1 MVIMAA
7 SLKIVRTCL
16 TLWYVSILSVFCI
29 VAPAAYADAVHVKV
43 EDGETSF
50 LVDIE
55 ERKIWW
61 ITEVCRFEVP
71 VNNDKSDHDNDD
83 SLAII
88 SSDKFLK
95 DVQIGS
101 HRFTLEQQF
110 RFNMVSQAPSL
121 QVYNSVRGG
130 WSEVDIHVDETCDTD
145 FTCRRS
151 MELPLCTE

>member
-1 MVIMAA
+1 MDA
-7 SLKIVRTCL
+7 SLKIVRTWL
-16 TLWYVSILSVFCI
+16 TLWVTSILGVFVI
-29 VAPAAYADAVHVKV
+29 VASAASAEPVHVNV
-43 EDGETSF
+43 QNGESSF
-50 LVDIE
+50 LIDVE

-61 ITEVCRFEVP
+61 ITDVCRHEVP
-71 VNNDKSDHDNDD
+71 VIDEKSDDD
-83 SLAII
+83 SNETQAII

-110 RFNMVSQAPSL
+110 RFNMVSQAPTL

>member
-1 MVIMAA
+1 MNAR
-7 SLKIVRTCL
+7 LKIVRTRL
-16 TLWYVSILSVFCI
+16 MLWIASMLSVCAV
-29 VAPAAYADAVHVKV
+29 VASAANAKPMHVNV
-43 EDGETSF
+43 QDGESSF
-50 LVDIE
+50 LVDVE

-61 ITEVCRFEVP
+61 ITDICRHEVP
-71 VNNDKSDHDNDD
+71 VMDD
-83 SLAII
+83 SRDDDSDNKVTII

-110 RFNMVSQAPSL
+110 RFNMVTETPSL
-121 QVYNSVRGG
+121 QVYNSARGG
-130 WSEVDIHVDETCDTD
+130 WSEVDIHVNETCDTD